1 VTDSRALLA
10 RLREHVNGGRRGC
23 SKCDP
28 ARGRYC
34 PQAAPLAEAFYAA
47 RRADV
52 LAERWR
58 RVA

>member
-1 VTDSRALLA
+1 VTSAALLA

-23 SKCDP
+23 PDCDP
-28 ARGRYC
+28 ARARYC
-34 PQAAPLAEAFYAA
+34 PRAAPLAEAVYAA
-47 RRADV
+47 RRAEV